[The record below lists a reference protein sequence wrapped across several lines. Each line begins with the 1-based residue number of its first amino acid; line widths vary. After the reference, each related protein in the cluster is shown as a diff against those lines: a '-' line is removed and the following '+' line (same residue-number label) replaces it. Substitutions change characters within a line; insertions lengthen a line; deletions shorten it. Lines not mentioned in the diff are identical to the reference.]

1 MSTKIDRKSAMR
13 ATLSAEKKDVNAR
26 FAAADAVL
34 AERPSGFAVAASP
47 STPSHTVATAF
58 SAESGPA
65 VERHIVSAP
74 LDLVHENPL
83 NARHIYNPDA
93 VKELAA
99 SIATRG
105 QMVPASAIIHPTIP
119 GAFLLID
126 GHYRK
131 KALAAAGL
139 HAMDLVI
146 RAHEGDIEL
155 YRMSWLLN
163 EERNAQSPLDN
174 AYAWRK
180 LLDKRLVQ
188 TEGQIAELLGVSL
201 STVNKTLALLG
212 LPAAALDK
220 MRERP
225 EKFGVFAGY
234 ELTLAAKKL
243 NEPELVSLVDRIVD
257 EDLSS
262 REVAAIRAK
271 LEFGDT
277 RKRKET
283 SRQYKIQRSGQ
294 QIGSLKEWDSGKVT
308 LEVVMTDPK
317 ERMALVA
324 ELQTRFGLGGLK
336 PEM

>member
-1 MSTKIDRKSAMR
+1 MSAKVDRKSAMR

-34 AERPSGFAVAASP
+34 AERPSGFAVAVAP
-47 STPSHTVATAF
+47 PIPNPVATSTL
-58 SAESGPA
+58 SAESSPA
-65 VERHIVSAP
+65 GNRLIISAP
-74 LDLVHENPL
+74 LDKVHENPL
-83 NARHIYNPDA
+83 NARHIYNPDV

-119 GAFLLID
+119 NEFLLID

-131 KALAAAGL
+131 KALVAAG
-139 HAMDLVI
+139 HHVMDLVI
-146 RAHEGDIEL
+146 RPHEGDIEL

-174 AYAWRK
+174 AFAWRK
-180 LLDKRLVQ
+180 LINKGLVQ
-188 TEGQIAELLGVSL
+188 SEGQIAELLGVSL

-212 LPAAALDK
+212 LPSAALDK

-243 NEPELVSLVDRIVD
+243 NEPELVSLVDRIVA

-271 LEFGDT
+271 LETGDK

-294 QIGSLKEWDSGKVT
+294 QIGSLKEWDSGKVA
-308 LEVVMTDPK
+308 LEVVMADPK
-317 ERMALVA
+317 ERAALVA
-324 ELQTRFGLGGLK
+324 ELRTRFGLVDS
-336 PEM
+336 

>member
-13 ATLSAEKKDVNAR
+13 ATLTAEKKDVNAR

-34 AERPSGFAVAASP
+34 AERPQGFAVAAP
-47 STPSHTVATAF
+47 PGNQVAAVSATF
-58 SAESGPA
+58 SAESSPEA
-65 VERHIVSAP
+65 ERHIVSAP
-74 LDLVHENPL
+74 LDLVYENPL
-83 NARHIYNPDA
+83 NARNIYNPDV

-105 QMVPASAIIHPTIP
+105 QMVPASAIVHPTVS

-131 KALAAAGL
+131 KALAAAG
-139 HAMDLVI
+139 HPSMDLVI
-146 RAHEGDIEL
+146 RPHEGDIEL
-155 YRMSWLLN
+155 YRLSWLLN
-163 EERNAQSPLDN
+163 EERNAQSALDN
-174 AYAWRK
+174 AFAWRK
-180 LLDKRLVQ
+180 LIAKGLVQ
-188 TEGQIAELLGVSL
+188 NEGQIAELLGVSL

-243 NEPELVSLVDRIVD
+243 NEPELVGLVERIIT

-271 LEFGDT
+271 LETGDQ

-283 SRQYKIQRSGQ
+283 SRQYKIQRAGL

-324 ELQTRFGLGGLK
+324 ELQIRFGLVD
-336 PEM
+336 

>member
-13 ATLSAEKKDVNAR
+13 ATLTAEKKDVNAR

-34 AERPSGFAVAASP
+34 AERPSGFAVA
-47 STPSHTVATAF
+47 TPSSAPNSAAAITF
-58 SAESGPA
+58 SAESSPA
-65 VERHIVSAP
+65 GKRNIVSVL
-74 LDLVHENPL
+74 LDLVYDNPV
-83 NARHIYNPDA
+83 NARHIYRPEV
-93 VKELAA
+93 VKALAA

-105 QMVPASAIIHPTIP
+105 QMVPALAIRHPTIP

-131 KALAAAGL
+131 RGLAAAG
-139 HAMDLVI
+139 HTTIDLEI
-146 RAHEGDIEL
+146 RHHEGDIEL
-155 YRMSWLLN
+155 YRLSWLLN

-174 AYAWRK
+174 AFAWRNLITK
-180 LLDKRLVQ
+180 GLVQ
-188 TEGQIAELLGVSL
+188 NEGQIAELLGVSL
-201 STVNKTLALLG
+201 STVNKTVALLG

-243 NEPELVSLVDRIVD
+243 DEPELVGLVDRIIT

-271 LEFGDT
+271 LETGDQ

-283 SRQYKIQRSGQ
+283 SRQHKILHAGQ
-294 QIGSLKEWDSGKVT
+294 QIGSIKEWDSGKVA
-308 LEVVMTDPK
+308 LEVVLADPK
-317 ERMALVA
+317 ARAALVA
-324 ELQTRFGLGGLK
+324 ELLTRFGLVI
-336 PEM
+336 